1 MNIEQV
7 KQAIL
12 NQQPTIT
19 IIGKIVSLPLPQRS
33 GTMYQQETYAYIKA
47 QEILENNG

>member
-12 NQQPTIT
+12 NQQPTI
-19 IIGKIVSLPLPQRS
+19 IINGKVVNLPLPQRS
-33 GTMYQQETYAYIKA
+33 GTMYQQETYAYMKA
-47 QEILENNG
+47 QEILKSYG